1 MVLTAPFAGGPVRV
15 GVVGAG
21 PIAREH
27 LRAVAASEHA
37 VAVGVAGRDPARL
50 AAVSAEFGVPVVVGI
65 EALWRAAAPELVVL
79 CVGTLELADAVAE
92 AAAFPWTILMEKPP
106 GRNLAE
112 AERIGALLGDRPAFV
127 ALNRRFLGA
136 TRAVRAGLET
146 DAAEGPRFVTVQDQ
160 QDIAAF
166 AALPRKTALEARGLM
181 YANSIHLI
189 DYFRALGRADLV
201 EVEPSGRFDPDRT
214 FCQVARLSYANGDE
228 GLYQG
233 FWRGAGGWS
242 VSVTTAAARYR
253 MAPLESAERLAAGSR
268 TATMLPADPAD
279 SRCKPGFLRQVEAAV
294 AAARGIP
301 SPAPRFAEAL
311 ETMRLISAIYGG
323 YEA

>member
-1 MVLTAPFAGGPVRV
+1 MVLKGGPVRV
-15 GVVGAG
+15 GIVGAG

-27 LRAVAASEHA
+27 LRAIAACEDT

-50 AAVSAEFGVPVVVGI
+50 AAISEEFGVLGVSGV
-65 EALWRAAAPELVVL
+65 EALWRSAAPELVVL
-79 CVGTLELADAVAE
+79 CVGTLELVDVIAE
-92 AAAFPWTILMEKPP
+92 AAAFGWTILMEKPP
-106 GRNLAE
+106 GRNLSE
-112 AERIGALLGDRPAFV
+112 AEKIGALLGDRPAYV

-136 TRAVRAGLET
+136 TLATRRALDA
-146 DAAEGPRFVTVQDQ
+146 DAAKGLRFITVQDQ

-166 AALPRKTALEARGLM
+166 AALPRKTELEARNLM

-189 DYFRALGRADLV
+189 DYFRSLGRAELAA
-201 EVEPSGRFDPDRT
+201 VEPFGRFDPETT
-214 FCQVARLSYANGDE
+214 FCQVARLRYANGDE

-253 MAPLESAERLAAGSR
+253 MAPLETSERLAAGSR
-268 TATMLPADPAD
+268 TPEMLPADPAD
-279 SRCKPGFLRQVEAAV
+279 ARCKPGFLRQIEAAA
-294 AAARGIP
+294 AAARGLP
-301 SPAPRFAEAL
+301 SPAPRFSEAL
-311 ETMRLISAIYGG
+311 ETMRLIGAIYGG